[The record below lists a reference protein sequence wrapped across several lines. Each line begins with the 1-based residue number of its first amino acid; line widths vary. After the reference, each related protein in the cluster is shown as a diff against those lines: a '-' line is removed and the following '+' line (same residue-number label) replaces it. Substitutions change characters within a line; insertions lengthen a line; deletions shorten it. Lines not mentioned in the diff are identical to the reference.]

1 MATDQLLEQIIE
13 AVQKLDET
21 RQREVLQH
29 INGLQSEPGTE
40 IEAGQGTALTDWL
53 AKADA
58 SLDMTLQIH
67 GADYQIDVRS
77 LLDEIREEPTDER
90 LGRR

>member
-29 INGLQSEPGTE
+29 IQQMRPAEFDFD
-40 IEAGQGTALTDWL
+40 AWLTG
-53 AKADA
+53 ADA
-58 SLDMTLQIH
+58 IRNGMIERH
-67 GADYQIDVRS
+67 GPGYVDI
-77 LLDEIREEPTDER
+77 LGMLDEIREEPTDER